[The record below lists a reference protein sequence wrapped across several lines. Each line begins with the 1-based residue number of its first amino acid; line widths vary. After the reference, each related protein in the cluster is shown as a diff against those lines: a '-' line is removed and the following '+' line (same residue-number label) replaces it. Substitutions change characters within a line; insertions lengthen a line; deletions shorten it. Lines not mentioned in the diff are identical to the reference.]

1 MCVVSGLV
9 RVCAAFC
16 LFIGLAVS
24 SKPSA
29 AYAIVALG
37 ANGIGGAF
45 PSPYLNER
53 SDIEVAGSISDV
65 GSTAQGFANL
75 ATGILRS
82 SAVSVGLGTTAT
94 TAQSIVEDSFR
105 FSPNASGVAFL
116 DWSIDGKITDAAHGY
131 GMGSIAFL
139 VASPDAAVDRSLYV
153 FSSDQFICDGILTET
168 TCSVGSE
175 FSASGSLAISIAPG
189 SYFVQ
194 VNLTAA
200 AASEGAA
207 DFWNTAHLY
216 LRTPDGVSIESDSGR
231 FLASASPIGV
241 VPVPATAALVLA
253 GLGLAGAA
261 GSRSRGRHVVR
272 PYAATYPV

>member
-1 MCVVSGLV
+1 MYVVSGLI
-9 RVCAAFC
+9 RLCAAFC
-16 LFIGLAVS
+16 LFIGLAVT

-37 ANGIGGAF
+37 ASGIGGAF
-45 PSPYLNER
+45 PSPSLYER
-53 SDIEVAGSISDV
+53 SDVEVSGSISDV
-65 GSTAQGFANL
+65 GSTAQGFANI

-82 SAVSVGLGTTAT
+82 SAVSVGFG
-94 TAQSIVEDSFR
+94 TAQTQAQAIVEDSFR
-105 FSPNASGVAFL
+105 FSPDASGIAFL

-139 VASPDAAVDRSLYV
+139 VTSPDSAVQRSLYV
-153 FSSDQFICDGILTET
+153 FSSDQFICDGILIET

-194 VNLTAA
+194 VNLTAV

-231 FLASASPIGV
+231 FLASAAPIGT
-241 VPVPATAALVLA
+241 VPVPATTALVLA
-253 GLGLAGAA
+253 GLSLAGAA
-261 GSRSRGRHVVR
+261 RSRRRARHVVR
-272 PYAATYPV
+272 S